1 MICPFMKETMTHR
14 TEFKTITK
22 EWFGDCY
29 ETECPYY
36 TIKDGTEICRQT
48 EEKTDEHN
56 TERD

>member
-48 EEKTDEHN
+48 EERADEHN
-56 TERD
+56 I